1 MNEKFTLPISIVIAG
16 LLIGGGIYLNGK
28 IANDSPSPVQKKQ
41 EVQKAK
47 SEDLSGVI
55 RPIDANDHVLGSAK
69 ARVLVVEY
77 SDTEC
82 PYCKMFQPVMISI
95 MQNYGKDAQVAWVYR
110 HFPIAELHSKAP
122 KEAEAL
128 ECAAELGGN
137 SKFWEYTNKI
147 YEITPSDNGLDPS
160 RLVSVAK
167 DLGLSADKFKTCLDS
182 GQYAARVNLDI
193 QNAQELGAVGTPYS
207 IVIDNKNN
215 QYYPLEGAS
224 TYSELKNAIDMI
236 LSS

>member
-1 MNEKFTLPISIVIAG
+1 
-16 LLIGGGIYLNGK
+16 
-28 IANDSPSPVQKKQ
+28 
-41 EVQKAK
+41 
-47 SEDLSGVI
+47 
-55 RPIDANDHVLGSAK
+55 
-69 ARVLVVEY
+69 
-77 SDTEC
+77 TEC

-160 RLVSVAK
+160 RRVSVAK

-207 IVIDNKNN
+207 IVIDNKN
-215 QYYPLEGAS
+215 
-224 TYSELKNAIDMI
+224 
-236 LSS
+236 